1 MLQLLKLVLL
11 NNYFYLLPILNV
23 SYLETNEFFFLIIFN
38 INLVRSNSPL
48 VKNFKLTTSQEDFE
62 FKKLLINTVVI
73 LNRNPVMNEVCFF
86 FYYKEKIYLFNQI
99 SSY

>member
-62 FKKLLINTVVI
+62 FKKLLFNTVVV
-73 LNRNPVMNEVCFF
+73 LSRNPVMNEV
-86 FYYKEKIYLFNQI
+86 
-99 SSY
+99 